1 MSFLQDKRVLVVG
14 GSSGIG
20 LATAARALAGG
31 AKVTIASRSA
41 AKLKAADAELGGK
54 VETVVLDAGDAAAVE
69 AFFAAREPFDHV
81 VVSAAQ
87 TKSGPIRSFALEDAY
102 ASMNSKFWN
111 AWRVARAAKFAPGG
125 TLTLVSGYLSLRPA
139 KGSVLQGAINA
150 AVDLLGRGLAIEFA
164 PIRVN
169 VVSPGYVDTPLWGKT
184 TEAERKALNDKIA
197 AGLPAGVA
205 GTGEHVA
212 IQIAAFW
219 ENGYQTGSV
228 VYLEGGGSLV

>member
-1 MSFLQDKRVLVVG
+1 MGYLTGKRVLVVG

-20 LATAARALAGG
+20 LAAAVRALEGG
-31 AKVTIASRSA
+31 ASVTIASRSA
-41 AKLKAADAELGGK
+41 QKLAAAQAELGGK
-54 VETVVLDAGDAAAVE
+54 AEAVVLDAGDAAAVD
-69 AFFAAREPFDHV
+69 AFFAARPPFDHI

-87 TKSGPIRSFALEDAY
+87 TKSAPVRSFVLEDAY

-111 AWRVARAAKFAPGG
+111 AFRIARAAKFAEGG
-125 TLTLVSGYLSLRPA
+125 TLTLVSGYLGLRPA
-139 KGSVLQGAINA
+139 KGNVLQGAINA

-169 VVSPGYVDTPLWGKT
+169 VVSPGYVDTPLWGT
-184 TEAERKALNDKIA
+184 TSAAERKALNDRIA

-219 ENGYQTGSV
+219 ENAYQTGSV